1 MNKIIIGETK
11 ADTTLLKTDVRE
23 NLKRGKRKVIPDK
36 LITPQVF
43 DLLVTKVY
51 SSVDNIYQ
59 IKQKDIIEVLKP
71 MHISNKTMARVI
83 NAMVPYAR
91 ATQGSVASMMKFLE
105 RTSKEGQRQ
114 LVDALVKELE
124 EEFKQ

>member
-1 MNKIIIGETK
+1 MNKIIIGEKK

-83 NAMVPYAR
+83 NTMVPYAR